1 MNAIARGIEFMKK
14 VLILSVLGMG
24 IAQTSGAAE
33 ISFKSNDTLVA
44 ISPSKANQS
53 SVSFVEETKPKK
65 NSSKDTYIQVNNSQ
79 KSNIYSTNS
88 GDYIS
93 SNDEISKAIDNLSA
107 HAKQKEYQLASL
119 NSRLKYEN
127 KGSAHKDSLADM
139 KKWAEQG
146 NVEYQI
152 KVGLIYY
159 EGKGVRQDLVL
170 ARRMF
175 QKAASQGDIRG
186 QGMLGFFYEEGLG
199 GLKRNRATAKELY
212 GKTCDKGHQYG
223 CDQYRRLNERGY

>member
-1 MNAIARGIEFMKK
+1 MKRLL
-14 VLILSVLGMG
+14 LILLGVG
-24 IAQTSGAAE
+24 IAQASGAAE
-33 ISFKSNDTLVA
+33 VFFQPNNTLSQTIANISTSTNYGSGD
-44 ISPSKANQS
+44 
-53 SVSFVEETKPKK
+53 
-65 NSSKDTYIQVNNSQ
+65 D
-79 KSNIYSTNS
+79 IYSTRS
-88 GDYIS
+88 GAYMS
-93 SNDEISKAIDNLSA
+93 SNDEISKAIDNLNA

-127 KGSAHKDSLADM
+127 KGSVHKDSLADM

-146 NVEYQI
+146 NVEYQL

>member
-1 MNAIARGIEFMKK
+1 MKRLL
-14 VLILSVLGMG
+14 LILLGVG
-24 IAQTSGAAE
+24 IAQASGAAE
-33 ISFKSNDTLVA
+33 VFFQPNNTLSQTIANISTSTNYGSGD
-44 ISPSKANQS
+44 
-53 SVSFVEETKPKK
+53 
-65 NSSKDTYIQVNNSQ
+65 D
-79 KSNIYSTNS
+79 IYSTNS
-88 GDYIS
+88 GVYKS